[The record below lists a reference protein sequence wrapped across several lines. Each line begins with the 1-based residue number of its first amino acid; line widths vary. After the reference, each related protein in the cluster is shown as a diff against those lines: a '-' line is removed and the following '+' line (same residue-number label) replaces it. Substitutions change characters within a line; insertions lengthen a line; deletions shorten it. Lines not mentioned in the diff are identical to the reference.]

1 MSLKKHVSIARRF
14 QRSIRLDSD
23 IGQLEALQGFVCQ
36 RSAAAALTSIATQVR
51 NSSQRAFTWTGPY
64 GTGKS
69 SLAVALAG
77 LVGPRGPVRDAA
89 MRVVGKVTGQ
99 AVLDAFTPTPH
110 GWLTVAVSG
119 RRADPVSDIWQALE
133 RARTGGDSTR
143 GRPRREVASGR
154 ELIERLLEVAAARPK
169 DGVLLLIDE
178 MGKFLEGVAHDEGE
192 IFFFQELAEAAA
204 RAKVRLVVVGIL
216 HQAFEQYAARLGRE
230 ARDEWAKIQG
240 RFIDIPLIAGVDE
253 VVDLVGRAIVTS
265 CAHRESLKVAK
276 KLAESVRTRR
286 PSSPADLHLR
296 LDSCW
301 PLHPATA
308 LLLGPMSRRRF
319 GQNERS
325 VFGFLSS
332 AEPGGFQEF
341 LSTAPEGGS
350 TLFGPDRFWDFLR
363 INLEPAILAS
373 NDSHRW
379 AQAADAIER
388 CEARG
393 GTALHITLAKAI
405 AAIDLFRNGS
415 GLAAD
420 RDTLI
425 GCVPSVSEGQ
435 VSAALD
441 DLAKWSVAIFR
452 KHVGA
457 WSVYAGS
464 DFDIDAAVTKIS
476 AQGTF
481 LDLAK
486 LSHLAGLQPVLAK
499 RHYYQTGTMR
509 WFQTELSLLDQV
521 DKLIAKPTDAAGR
534 FILVIPDGVESRR
547 EALSLCRTL
556 SERGSDKLLGIG
568 FPRQTV
574 RITDLGK
581 ELGALEAVRHG
592 RPELEGDN
600 VARKEIA
607 ARIAAISAELEQ
619 ELRAAFT
626 QADWHVGGE
635 CVVLPPDASLSQLAS
650 DLADRRFDKA
660 PIIHSELINR
670 QRPSSNTQ
678 AGVRAL
684 MHAMTVASRLDLL
697 GFDGYPVERGLYT
710 TLLAASGL
718 HAERGEDGFGF
729 GAPSNTKLGR
739 TFKPFWN
746 ATLALVADA
755 ADPISLD
762 KLYQLWD
769 APPFGLR
776 RGVMPVLALAFVL
789 ANQGR
794 LAVYTDGIFQAD
806 VDDFFVDRLLQDEA
820 CIALRRVDNLDL
832 RETLLKGAVVALEE
846 STGQIC
852 LAQPLEVARH
862 LVRFVREL
870 PPWTRKT
877 LSLKPET
884 VEVRR
889 ILVQADDPH
898 KALFIDLPI
907 ALGATDS
914 DMSLF
919 AGALRGALFELRDAY
934 KLMMTQLSNCMLEAL
949 DHPQQAD
956 FRELRGRAATVA
968 NLSGDLRLDAF
979 SARLGTFHGAVPEM
993 EAIASLAI
1001 NRPTRDWSDRDPDQ
1015 ATLALAEFAL
1025 KFRRA
1030 ELLARVKG
1038 RSPSREAMA
1047 FVIGTGAA
1055 SQEVFAEFEVAD
1067 HDRPQIRAL
1076 AETLNGVLTRSGADR
1091 HIVLAALAAA
1101 GIDAV
1106 NVPARKL
1113 RKVG

>member
-1 MSLKKHVSIARRF
+1 MSLQKHVSIARRF
-14 QRSIRLDSD
+14 QRSIRVDGD
-23 IGQLEALQGFVCQ
+23 IGKLDAVRGFVCQ
-36 RSAAAALTSIATQVR
+36 RSAAATLTSIALQLL

-77 LVGPRGPVRDAA
+77 LVGPRGPIREAA
-89 MRVVGKVTGQ
+89 MSVVGKATGQ
-99 AVLDAFTPTPH
+99 AVLNAFNPTSH

-119 RRADPVSDIWQALE
+119 RRADPVTDIGQALE
-133 RARTGGDSTR
+133 RARTNGAISR
-143 GRPRREVASGR
+143 GRPRRELTSGR
-154 ELIERLLEVAAARPK
+154 ELIERLLEEAAERPK

-178 MGKFLEGVAHDEGE
+178 MGKFLEGVAHDDGD

-265 CAHRESLKVAK
+265 RAHGESIGVAK
-276 KLAESVRTRR
+276 RIAETIRARR
-286 PSSPADLHLR
+286 PSSPPDLHIR
-296 LDSCW
+296 LDACW

-341 LSTAPEGGS
+341 LATAPENS
-350 TLFGPDRFWDFLR
+350 TTLFGPDRFWDFLR

-393 GTALHITLAKAI
+393 GTALHTTLAKAI

-420 RDTLI
+420 LDTLVSCI
-425 GCVPSVSEGQ
+425 PSSNERQ
-435 VSAALD
+435 VRAALE
-441 DLAKWSVAIFR
+441 DLSSWSVAVFR
-452 KHVGA
+452 KHIAA
-457 WSVYAGS
+457 WAVYAGS
-464 DFDIDAAVTKIS
+464 DFDIDAAAAKVIE
-476 AQGTF
+476 QGGTF
-481 LDLAK
+481 DLAK
-486 LSHLAGLQPVLAK
+486 LSRLAGLQPVLAK

-509 WFQTELSLLDQV
+509 WFQTELSLLNQAE
-521 DKLIAKPTDAAGR
+521 KLVSTPTDAAGR
-534 FILVIPDGVESRR
+534 FILLIPDAGESRR
-547 EALSLCRTL
+547 DALTLCATL
-556 SERGSDKLLGIG
+556 SQRPSDKLLGIG
-568 FPRQTV
+568 FPHQTL
-574 RITDLGK
+574 RITDLGR
-581 ELGALEAVRHG
+581 ELGALEAVRHT

-619 ELRAAFT
+619 ELRSAFT
-626 QADWHVGGE
+626 QADWHVDGE
-635 CVVLPPDASLSQLAS
+635 RVPLAADASLSQLAS

-678 AGVRAL
+678 AGVRTL
-684 MHAMTVASRLDLL
+684 MHAMTVASRHNLL

-710 TLLAASGL
+710 TLLASSGM
-718 HAERGEDGFGF
+718 HSERGENGFGF
-729 GAPSNTKLGR
+729 GAPSNTKIGR
-739 TFKPFWN
+739 TFKPIWH
-746 ATLALVADA
+746 ASLELLAQASEPV
-755 ADPISLD
+755 SVE
-762 KLYQLWD
+762 KLYRLWG
-769 APPFGLR
+769 APPYGLR
-776 RGVMPVLALAFVL
+776 RGVMPVLALALVL
-789 ANQGR
+789 ANQDK
-794 LAVYTDGIFQAD
+794 LAIYTDDVFQAD
-806 VDDFFVDRLLQDEA
+806 VDDFFVDRLLQDES
-820 CIALRRVDNLDL
+820 CISLRRIDHKGL
-832 RETLLKGAVVALEE
+832 REALLKDTVSALDAVTRQTCSV
-846 STGQIC
+846 
-852 LAQPLEVARH
+852 QPLEVARQ

-877 LSLKPET
+877 LSLKSET
-884 VEVRR
+884 IEVRR

-898 KALFIDLPI
+898 KALFADLPNVLKPAGSAPAAFGD
-907 ALGATDS
+907 ALC
-914 DMSLF
+914 
-919 AGALRGALFELRDAY
+919 GALLELRDAY
-934 KLMMTQLSNCMLEAL
+934 QLMLQQLSDRMLDAL
-949 DHPQQAD
+949 DHPPKANLQA
-956 FRELRGRAATVA
+956 LRDRAGIVA
-968 NLSGDLRLDAF
+968 NISGDLRLDAF
-979 SARLGTFHGAVPEM
+979 SIRLSGFHGAIAEI
-993 EAIASLAI
+993 ETIASLAI

-1015 ATLALAEFAL
+1015 AALALAEFAL

-1038 RSPSREAMA
+1038 RTPSREAMA
-1047 FVIGTGAA
+1047 LVIGTGTA
-1055 SQEVFAEFEVAD
+1055 SQEVFEEFEVAD
-1067 HDRPQIRAL
+1067 HDRPQITAL
-1076 AETLNGVLTRSGADR
+1076 TEALRGVLTRSGADR

-1101 GIDAV
+1101 GIEAV
-1106 NVPARKL
+1106 NVPVRKL
-1113 RKVG
+1113 RKVS